1 MEILETLAYLLC
13 STLPIQWLAYYPFR
27 NMLRFPGPAATG
39 LIATSILVKLSLCF
53 LALSHGF
60 SPYQVEFLF
69 APIHLAVYLVNI
81 RVQPFKL
88 LFTYLLLL
96 DYLMVIRGVSAFF
109 IGKFAGAA
117 RGCWQDSAVCLL
129 LFAVTFPFM
138 IRFFQNASEKVYRI
152 NAPIWNTIWTVP
164 AFTSVVVLLFTRD
177 FAPDTVRSLSFLLA
191 RLGLLICVLAVYHVL
206 LQALESF
213 QKQTILE
220 AQKDQMERILSLQ
233 KEQYALL
240 KNQNEET
247 RRFRHD
253 LRQRLVAADHY
264 LSEGQ
269 TEQLSRY
276 LNAMLGDLPSG
287 TDSVCPND
295 AVNAV
300 ALYHQA
306 AALRA
311 GISSV
316 SLRLEQIPAELCPP
330 PGAGRRSVRADRQ
343 PSGKR
348 RGCMQRSGTAL
359 HPDAQ
364 PVRGRDPDHYHGQ
377 PFLSCQPD
385 SGRRISL
392 HPARR
397 RHRASLYP
405 VHCGKIRRR
414 MQIRNRGKRLFLLR
428 LPAAFPL
435 NERAAPWGR
444 RLFITAPVSEAYSH
458 TVCPD
463 FPRMW
468 TVSS

>member
-330 PGAGRRSVRADRQ
+330 PPELEGDLCVLIGNLLENAVAAC
-343 PSGKR
+343 KE
-348 RGCMQRSGTAL
+348 AE
-359 HPDAQ
+359 
-364 PVRGRDPDHYHGQ
+364 Q
-377 PFLSCQPD
+377 PFIRMHSRFADGILTITMDNRFSHVSRTPEGEFLSTRPGGGIGLL
-385 SGRRISL
+385 S
-392 HPARR
+392 
-397 RHRASLYP
+397 
-405 VHCGKIRRR
+405 IRSIAEKYGGGCRFGTEG
-414 MQIRNRGKRLFLLR
+414 NVF
-428 LPAAFPL
+428 
-435 NERAAPWGR
+435 
-444 RLFITAPVSEAYSH
+444 
-458 TVCPD
+458 
-463 FPRMW
+463 
-468 TVSS
+468 SSSVYLQLSR